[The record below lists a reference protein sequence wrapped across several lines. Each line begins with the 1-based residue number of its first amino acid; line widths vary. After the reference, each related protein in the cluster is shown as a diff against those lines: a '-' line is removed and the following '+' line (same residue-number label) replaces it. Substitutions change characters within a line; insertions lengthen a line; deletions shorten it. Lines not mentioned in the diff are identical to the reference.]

1 MGAYKTPELLR
12 NLCMSRFE
20 NRKTIWTCDT
30 VTLMASLARHLSND
44 NFCNRPW
51 PSLQLFLPLS
61 LSYSKKDLR
70 YYEFETLF
78 LRSFV
83 LFWPLQISN
92 TSLKVVV
99 NSESVTSTSYVELL
113 GTISGY
119 QSIVSGGISIS
130 QSNPSEYYKR

>member
-1 MGAYKTPELLR
+1 MHEIVMPTNRQMSR
-12 NLCMSRFE
+12 NL
-20 NRKTIWTCDT
+20 
-30 VTLMASLARHLSND
+30 SNE

-78 LRSFV
+78 MRSFV
-83 LFWPLQISN
+83 LFWPLEISN

-99 NSESVTSTSYVELL
+99 NSESVTSNSYNELIE
-113 GTISGY
+113 TIGGY
-119 QSIVSGGISIS
+119 QKKITGGISLS
-130 QSNPSEYYKR
+130 ESNPSEFYKR